1 MNICIFEDDKYNNFY
16 PLSLSRPVYQ
26 LRCGI
31 YTLAEKIRLSYP
43 KAQYFYHCRQYLQ
56 SLLKK
61 QGLKVITS
69 TRLLKSCLFIN
80 GRLIADPKLLNKL
93 TRTKTD
99 TIYYNNNELLAVYL
113 SGENLKLVNLN
124 KDSLILEKNKLKK
137 VKIKAQLMTYI
148 WDFVHYNTKEITND
162 AKYKHQLGTIK
173 GKVYPGA
180 NLIEK
185 NNIYLGKGS
194 KIKPGAVIDAEN
206 GPVIIENNTEVMP
219 NAVLIGPVYIG
230 PNSKIKIGAKIYE
243 GTSIGQFS
251 KVGGEIE
258 ASIIHEYSNKQHE
271 GFLGHAY
278 IGSWCNLGAD
288 TNNSDLKNNYS
299 SVVIV
304 LNGKKIDTGST
315 FIGLFMGD
323 YSKTGINTMF
333 NTGTIAGFCS
343 NVFGSGYLPKFIPS
357 FSWFDAQ
364 KGNQTYKI
372 EKAMSVAKKVMARRN
387 TKFSNID
394 KNLFNH
400 IFNQTK
406 TEKK

>member
-26 LRCGI
+26 LHCGI
-31 YTLAEKIRLSYP
+31 YTLAEKIKLSYP

-56 SLLKK
+56 SSLKK
-61 QGLKVITS
+61 QGFKVINS
-69 TRLLKSCLFIN
+69 TRLFKSCLFIN
-80 GRLIADPKLLNKL
+80 GRLIADSKLLNKL
-93 TRTKTD
+93 TGTKTD
-99 TIYYNNNELLAVYL
+99 AIYYYNNELIAAYL
-113 SGENLKLVNLN
+113 SGENLRLVNLN

-137 VKIKAQLMTYI
+137 VKTKTQFMTYI

-162 AKYKHQLGTIK
+162 AKYKHQLGMIK

-185 NNIYLGKGS
+185 NNIYLGRGS

-206 GPVIIENNTEVMP
+206 GPVIIEKNTEVMS
-219 NAVLIGPVYIG
+219 NAVIMGPVYIG
-230 PNSKIKIGAKIYE
+230 PNCKIKAGAKIYE
-243 GTSIGQFS
+243 GTSAGQFS
-251 KVGGEIE
+251 KVGGEVE
-258 ASIIHEYSNKQHE
+258 ESIIHEYSNKQHE

-299 SVVIV
+299 SIVII

-315 FIGLFMGD
+315 FVGLFMGD
-323 YSKTGINTMF
+323 HSKTGINTMF
-333 NTGTIAGFCS
+333 NTGTVVGFCS
-343 NVFGSGYLPKFIPS
+343 NVFGAGYLPKSIPS

-372 EKAMSVAKKVMARRN
+372 EKAMSVAKKVMARRKV
-387 TKFSNID
+387 KFSAID
-394 KNLFNH
+394 KNIFNE